1 MSDREHKNKK
11 RILSIDE
18 IAKNGINKNYT
29 IPFVRNKNEVINF
42 KETVIGEIEDKDLF
56 YLKPIFD
63 VWHNQK

>member
-1 MSDREHKNKK
+1 MGSRYFINKK

-18 IAKNGINKNYT
+18 ITKNGINKNYT

-42 KETVIGEIEDKDLF
+42 KETVIGKIEDKYLF